1 MGITTNAHIVDSRES
16 EARPVSTDPLEIVLI
31 TGMSGAGRGTAARLL
46 EEFGWYVVDNLPLE
60 LIVRTAEITQNSK
73 RDIRHLAIVT
83 DVRSQN
89 FSGSLDFVVHELRA
103 RGWSPRVLFLD
114 ATDEVLI
121 RRYNQLRKTRP
132 LQDKRPLEEGIRDER
147 ELLADLKNHADLVV
161 DTSRLT
167 STKLRE
173 RLSEFRASGDKGL
186 DIIVESFGFKYGVP
200 LDADF
205 VVDMRFLPNPY
216 WVPTLRPH
224 SGLDSGVS
232 EYVLNNKVAAE
243 FIDNF
248 ARMIV
253 LATPGYRAEGKA
265 YVLLG
270 VGCTGGKHRSV
281 ATTMELTRRL
291 AEALPDANV
300 TAVHRDL
307 GRE

>member
-73 RDIRHLAIVT
+73 RDIRRLAIVT

-167 STKLRE
+167 STKLR
-173 RLSEFRASGDKGL
+173 
-186 DIIVESFGFKYGVP
+186 
-200 LDADF
+200 
-205 VVDMRFLPNPY
+205 
-216 WVPTLRPH
+216 
-224 SGLDSGVS
+224 
-232 EYVLNNKVAAE
+232 
-243 FIDNF
+243 
-248 ARMIV
+248 
-253 LATPGYRAEGKA
+253 
-265 YVLLG
+265 
-270 VGCTGGKHRSV
+270 
-281 ATTMELTRRL
+281 
-291 AEALPDANV
+291 
-300 TAVHRDL
+300 
-307 GRE
+307 

>member
-1 MGITTNAHIVDSRES
+1 M
-16 EARPVSTDPLEIVLI
+16 STDPLEIVLI
-31 TGMSGAGRGTAARLL
+31 SGMSGAGRGTAARLL
-46 EEFGWYVVDNLPLE
+46 EEFGWYVVDNLPME

-73 RDIRHLAIVT
+73 REIRRLAIVT
-83 DVRSQN
+83 DVRSQS
-89 FSGSLDFVVHELRA
+89 FSGSLDFVVHELRS

-114 ATDEVLI
+114 ASDEVLI
-121 RRYNQLRKTRP
+121 RRYNQLRKTHP
-132 LQDKRPLEEGIRDER
+132 LQDKRPSEEGIKDER

-173 RLSEFRASGDKGL
+173 RLSEFRASGEKGL
-186 DIIVESFGFKYGVP
+186 DIIVESFGFKYGIP

-216 WVPTLRPH
+216 WVPALRPH
-224 SGLDSGVS
+224 SGMDADVA
-232 EYVLNNKVAAE
+232 EYVLNNDVAE
-243 FIDNF
+243 GFIESF
-248 ARMIV
+248 AHMIT

-281 ATTMELTRRL
+281 ATTMELARRL
-291 AEALPDANV
+291 GEAISDANV